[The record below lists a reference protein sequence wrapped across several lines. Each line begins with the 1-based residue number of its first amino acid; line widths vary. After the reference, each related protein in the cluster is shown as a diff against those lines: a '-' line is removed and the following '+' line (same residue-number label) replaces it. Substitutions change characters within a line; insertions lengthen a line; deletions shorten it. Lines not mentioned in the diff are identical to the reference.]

1 MARSDSTHEQAAER
15 AFETDCAHFGEDAI
29 AQGGGV
35 TPPIHQSSTFIYPNA
50 EAFERRRSGDT
61 PYPDYTRA
69 GNPTTAILEAKLARL
84 EKGAWARCFGSG
96 MGAITAAINAVTH
109 AGAHVVAVRQCYSPT
124 YDYLTTYLKR
134 FGVETTFVN
143 SCDPADFIAAIRDNT
158 RLIYLESPTSGHFD
172 VPEIEPITAAARQ
185 REITT
190 IFDNSWATP
199 YFQTPLE
206 MGCDLIVHS
215 ATKYI
220 GGHSDLVAGAV
231 IGRDKRLGKRIMREA
246 ELLGATLD
254 PFAAWLLI
262 RGLRTLAVRMEH
274 VQRSGLE
281 VARMLERHPKVLN
294 VNHPGLESHPQH
306 TLAKKQLRGYAS
318 LFSIRLREQ
327 SRQATYRFI
336 DRLELFQIG
345 VSWGGH
351 ESLVVGGSLFS
362 LDPADPDWIIRLY
375 VGLESTADL
384 IADIEQAL
392 EG

>member
-1 MARSDSTHEQAAER
+1 
-15 AFETDCAHFGEDAI
+15 AHFAEDLI
-29 AQGGGV
+29 AQGGGAA
-35 TPPIHQSSTFIYPNA
+35 PPIHQSSTFVYPNA

-84 EKGAWARCFGSG
+84 EQGSWARCFASG
-96 MGAITAAINAVTH
+96 MGAITAAINSVTH
-109 AGAHVVAVRQCYSPT
+109 AGAHVVAVRQCYGPT
-124 YDYLTTYLKR
+124 HTYLTTYLNR
-134 FGVETTFVN
+134 FGVETTFVD
-143 SCDPADFIAAIRDNT
+143 SCDPAEFIAAMRDDT
-158 RLIYLESPTSGHFD
+158 RLIYLESPTTGHFE
-172 VPEIEPITAAARQ
+172 VPEIEPITAAARA
-185 REITT
+185 RKIRT

-231 IGRDKRLGKRIMREA
+231 IGRDEGLRERILREA

-254 PFAAWLLI
+254 PFASWLLI

-281 VARMLERHPKVLN
+281 IARMLESHPKVGS

-306 TLAKKQLRGYAS
+306 ATARKQMRGYAS
-318 LFSIRLREQ
+318 LFSFRLKDQ
-327 SRQATYRFI
+327 SREATYRFI

-362 LDPADPDWIIRLY
+362 VDPAKPDWIIRLY
-375 VGLESTADL
+375 VGLEATTDL
-384 IADIEQAL
+384 LADIKRAL
-392 EG
+392 ED